1 MNRRLPAF
9 TLIELIIAMALSG
22 IVIGIIYSSYMIIEK
37 QYNLI
42 KLRDQKIS
50 QIKNLNFM
58 LENDFKECESI
69 IKNLNE
75 ISLKKEGN
83 SNFIVYNFEENYI
96 IRNKLNNLDTFWVKT
111 KDLEANFLNQEI
123 NSKNFIDELKI
134 ELIAFDENIV
144 FNLNKNYASDA
155 FLNIEP
161 TE

>member
-83 SNFIVYNFEENYI
+83 INFIVYHFEENYI